1 MGKKKSVIVTGGA
14 GFIGSHLVDALIE
27 SGESVIVID
36 NLVGGHLRNLDQHK
50 NQERLEFVD
59 LNISTLNPS
68 DILFKDVSKVFH
80 LAGIG
85 DIIPS
90 IEKPLEYFRNNVY
103 GTANILDAT
112 RINNIGTF
120 IYAASSSCYGIAKTP
135 TDETH
140 EIDPKYPY
148 ALTKFLGEQS
158 TFHWGKVYRIR
169 TNSICIF
176 NAYGP
181 RVRTTG
187 AYGAVFGVLLK
198 QKLEGKPL
206 TIVGNGEQKRD
217 FVFVTDVADAFI
229 RASNTKVTGHRFN
242 IGGGNPIRII
252 ELANMIGGEKVFIPS
267 RPGEPEITH
276 ANITKAQQLLGWSP
290 RIKFEVGVGEMLNN
304 IKSWSDAPLWT
315 PESIAD
321 ATKVWFQYLGER
333 EI

>member
-68 DILFKDVSKVFH
+68 NSLFKDVSKVFH

-90 IEKPLEYFRNNVY
+90 IEKPLEYFQNNVY

-135 TDETH
+135 TDEKSSISCEH
-140 EIDPKYPY
+140 PYSLSKY
-148 ALTKFLGEQS
+148 LGEQLS
-158 TFHWGKVYRIR
+158 FHMSKVYNLDVKSIR
-169 TNSICIF
+169 IF

-181 RVRTTG
+181 RINTKG
-187 AYGAVFGVLLK
+187 MYGTVFAVFLK
-198 QKLEGKPL
+198 QILENKP
-206 TIVGNGEQKRD
+206 
-217 FVFVTDVADAFI
+217 FM
-229 RASNTKVTGHRFN
+229 GH
-242 IGGGNPIRII
+242 I
-252 ELANMIGGEKVFIPS
+252 
-267 RPGEPEITH
+267 
-276 ANITKAQQLLGWSP
+276 
-290 RIKFEVGVGEMLNN
+290 
-304 IKSWSDAPLWT
+304 
-315 PESIAD
+315 
-321 ATKVWFQYLGER
+321 
-333 EI
+333 